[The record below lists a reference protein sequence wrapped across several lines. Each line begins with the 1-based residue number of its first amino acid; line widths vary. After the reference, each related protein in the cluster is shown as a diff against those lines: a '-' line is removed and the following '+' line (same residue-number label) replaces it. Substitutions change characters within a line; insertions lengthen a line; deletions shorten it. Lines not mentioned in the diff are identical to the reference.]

1 MELKPWQEK
10 IVHDMLQADV
20 QKTLGGFKR
29 GEMMIISAGRQTGKS
44 YWTNQAIQRLMKDLA
59 AQPIE
64 QLVLSEGK
72 VYGARYY
79 AVQPIGGYWKDM
91 EQWCTETFGPTEG
104 SIWGESPV
112 PVPGQ
117 RWYMNNR
124 KFWFRSER
132 DRTVFILRW
141 SST

>member
-1 MELKPWQEK
+1 MNKWQTDLMDKINGGVKAGEK
-10 IVHDMLQADV
+10 
-20 QKTLGGFKR
+20 
-29 GEMMIISAGRQTGKS
+29 MIISAGRQSGKS
-44 YWTNQAIQRLMKDLA
+44 YWTNQAIDRLMRDLNS
-59 AQPIE
+59 QPVSDLI
-64 QLVLSEGK
+64 LSEGK

-79 AVQPIGGYWKDM
+79 AVQPIGGNWKDI

-124 KFWFRSER
+124 KFWFRTEK
-132 DRTVFILRW
+132 DRNWFVLKWNTA
-141 SST
+141 